1 MESHYIHLTPEQA
14 DMLHK
19 EHEPRILDPST
30 QKIYVAV
37 AADVYERIKGF
48 LEDADEQASWQIL
61 ADRGRAEF
69 LRANRPAMELQ

>member
-48 LEDADEQASWQIL
+48 LEDADEQAS
-61 ADRGRAEF
+61 
-69 LRANRPAMELQ
+69 